1 MINYIKGEIL
11 INKKAVIASLLL
23 SLSTATLINAVE
35 VKDLLVEAK
44 KEINTIDTKGLVEL
58 LKKDPNIQVIDVRN
72 RDEINKD
79 GGYIKTNN
87 YSNISRDKLE
97 FLISQYAKKD
107 EKFIVH
113 CFDGNRSLLATQT
126 LKNMGYKNAIWYKDS
141 FKGWSEAKLKISSL
155 DKYPDSLLYNKIQ
168 KVADGVYT
176 SIGVTAPYLY
186 ESTAHNNN
194 LGFIIG
200 DESVLVWNASSS
212 YLLAQSL
219 HKEIKKITDKPI
231 KYVVLEN
238 SQGHAMLGSNYWQEL
253 GATVVA
259 QEIVKDEVERKGNRI
274 FNRMKRVLRD
284 KFEGTELTMPDK
296 FFKDNMKFDLGNR
309 IVEAK
314 YFGYAHEHSDI
325 MLWLDK
331 EKIAFAGDIAFNNR
345 LLPIFEITETQ
356 KWLEAWENFAALDA
370 KIVVPGHGE
379 VTDMATVTKYTKDY
393 LVYLREQ
400 IEEILD
406 EDGGLNEAYNI
417 DMSAYKHLDTYKEL
431 GKQNIAT
438 LFKQMEFE

>member
-1 MINYIKGEIL
+1 MG
-11 INKKAVIASLLL
+11 
-23 SLSTATLINAVE
+23 
-35 VKDLLVEAK
+35 
-44 KEINTIDTKGLVEL
+44 TKGLVEL

-141 FKGWSEAKLKISSL
+141 FKGWSEAKQKTSSL
-155 DKYPDSLLYNKIQ
+155 DKYPDSLLCNKIQ

-296 FFKDNMKFDLGNR
+296 FFKDNM
-309 IVEAK
+309 I
-314 YFGYAHEHSDI
+314 
-325 MLWLDK
+325 WLDK

-438 LFKQMEFE
+438 LFKQM